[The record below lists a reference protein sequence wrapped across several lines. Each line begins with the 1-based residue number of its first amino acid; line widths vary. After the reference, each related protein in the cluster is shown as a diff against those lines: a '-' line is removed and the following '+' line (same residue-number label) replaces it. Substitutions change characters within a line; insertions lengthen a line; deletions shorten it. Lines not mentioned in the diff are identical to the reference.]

1 MQLKELFTSKTEI
14 FQMMRYISFLSIFI
28 LISCGSQD
36 AEEFNFYTKKEI
48 ASQDLDLTVEASGVV
63 EAISSVEIKSK
74 ASGEILFLGAEI
86 GDYVSKGSVLAR
98 IDQRTP
104 KNNLEQAA
112 ADLDVATVRL
122 ENAESQFV
130 RSNALHKEG
139 SISDK
144 TFEDAQEAYSSA
156 KALYVRST
164 VFLENAKIALDDTL
178 VKSPIDGTIIS
189 RAAEVGQVISSP
201 TSAIGGGTLL
211 MEMADLN
218 KVRVRALV
226 DEIDIGKIS
235 VGQEVTLKV
244 SAYRDRKFTG
254 IVSKI
259 EPQSQEDQN
268 VTTFP
273 VLIEIDNTEN
283 LLLLGMNTDVEIE
296 ILNEKV
302 ALALPAAS
310 LRTRKDIQM
319 VASLMGIND
328 EEIASFLKK
337 KIIGEGFDSFIVLK
351 ETTQGPK
358 LVWVK
363 IGKTDLNHVEVISG
377 LNKDD
382 IVYVLPSDGLI
393 KYQKRF
399 TERLKGRFG

>member
-1 MQLKELFTSKTEI
+1 MTRFISIVLI
-14 FQMMRYISFLSIFI
+14 FN
-28 LISCGSQD
+28 LIGCSSQNQ
-36 AEEFNFYTKKEI
+36 EEFNFYTTKEV

-63 EAISSVEIKSK
+63 EAISSVEISSK
-74 ASGEILFLGAEI
+74 ASGEILYLGAEI
-86 GDYVSKGSVLAR
+86 GDYVKKGSVLAR
-98 IDQRTP
+98 IDQRIP
-104 KNNLEQAA
+104 KNNLEQAS
-112 ADLDVATVRL
+112 ADLDVSKIRL

-130 RSNALHKEG
+130 RSRALHKEG

-144 TFEDAQEAYSSA
+144 TFEDAEEAYSNA
-156 KALYVRST
+156 KAMFIRSN

-189 RAAEVGQVISSP
+189 RTAEVGQVITSP
-201 TSAIGGGTLL
+201 TSAIGYGTLL
-211 MEMADLN
+211 MEMADLD

-244 SAYRDRKFTG
+244 SAYRDKKFTG

-273 VLIEIDNTEN
+273 VLIEIENTNN

-302 ALALPAAS
+302 PLALPAGS
-310 LRTRKDIQM
+310 LRTRKDIRM
-319 VASLMGIND
+319 VASLLGISD
-328 EEIASFLKK
+328 REINSFLKD

-351 ETTQGPK
+351 DSRQGPK
-358 LVWVK
+358 L
-363 IGKTDLNHVEVISG
+363 GKTDLNNVEIISG
-377 LNKDD
+377 LKKND
-382 IVYVLPSDGLI
+382 IVYVLPSEGLI

-399 TERLKGRFG
+399 TERLKNRFS